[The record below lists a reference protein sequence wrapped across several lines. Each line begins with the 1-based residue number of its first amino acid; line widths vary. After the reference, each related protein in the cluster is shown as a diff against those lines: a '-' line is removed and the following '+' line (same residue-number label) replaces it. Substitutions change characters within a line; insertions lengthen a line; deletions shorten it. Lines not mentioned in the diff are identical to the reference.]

1 MTEPMLTF
9 FNWFTKITGY
19 PFFLIAFKTK
29 VFYQNRK
36 VQGRRIRGKALV
48 VTNHRAIYDFAVWMF
63 VFFTRTLRCIVA
75 EVTYD
80 LNPVLHALLKMWGA
94 IRVDRHDNDF
104 EFMWKSIDILKK
116 GGVVEIFPESR
127 IPEKDEPTP
136 LEFKPSY
143 VYIALRSDAPIIPV
157 FTDGCYFSK
166 KRSHVMIGTPIY
178 ASELYDESLGERE
191 NIEAINSFVRSRI
204 IELGEELEKR
214 KKGR

>member
-1 MTEPMLTF
+1 MLTF

-48 VTNHRAIYDFAVWMF
+48 VTNHKAIYDFAVWMF

-75 EVTYD
+75 EVTF
-80 LNPVLHALLKMWGA
+80 LKMWGA

-104 EFMWKSIDILKK
+104 DFMWKSIDILKK

-178 ASELYDESLGERE
+178 ASELYDEALGERE
-191 NIEAINSFVRSRI
+191 NIEAINSFVRNRI

-214 KKGR
+214 KKAR